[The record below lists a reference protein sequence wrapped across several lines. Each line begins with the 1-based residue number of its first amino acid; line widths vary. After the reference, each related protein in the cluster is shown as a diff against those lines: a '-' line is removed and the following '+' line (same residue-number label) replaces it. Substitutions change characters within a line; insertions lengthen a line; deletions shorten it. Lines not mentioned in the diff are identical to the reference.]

1 MPSPNNVCSKKKVRG
16 RGGGCSSFLGLTRP
30 GILSLLVHNRESPEL
45 LFSVHLTISSPFLC
59 TKGRSRQV
67 SHTKTQHSSLGLNA
81 GSGFLHKVS
90 RLPI

>member
-1 MPSPNNVCSKKKVRG
+1 MPLPNNVCSKKKRTG
-16 RGGGCSSFLGLTRP
+16 EGGGCSSFLVLTRP

-59 TKGRSRQV
+59 TKERSRQV
-67 SHTKTQHSSLGLNA
+67 SHTKTQHPSLGLNA
-81 GSGFLHKVS
+81 GSGFLHRVS